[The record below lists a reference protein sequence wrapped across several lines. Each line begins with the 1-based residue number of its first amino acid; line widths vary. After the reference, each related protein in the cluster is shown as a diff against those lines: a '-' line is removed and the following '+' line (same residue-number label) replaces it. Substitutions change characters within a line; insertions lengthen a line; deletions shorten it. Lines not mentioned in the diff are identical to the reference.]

1 MNNTVAMIVPDESST
16 SLSDSSNPSTS
27 LSNPLRLPLATIP
40 NNQAVYRIHS
50 RITKPKPFKPYDAS
64 KPFISPLKKPIAKIV
79 EEETQEI
86 LPAIDSNSSQA
97 PRIIVENCSNC
108 HIEVKITMK

>member
-1 MNNTVAMIVPDESST
+1 MIVPDESST